1 METIANKKSE
11 SLTRP
16 ERKALKEYRK
26 GFITDVACAG
36 AIGIDRNVLVRI
48 MLSGSGAPSTVE
60 KIRLA
65 IGELVKA

>member
-26 GFITDVACAG
+26 GFTTDVACAA

-48 MLSGSGAPSTVE
+48 MLSGSGAPSTIE
-60 KIRLA
+60 KIRAALNIA
-65 IGELVKA
+65 A